1 MTQESELG
9 IGMFF
14 VLYEVLV
21 LYVKFCQGT
30 FWSENVF
37 NVE

>member
-21 LYVKFCQGT
+21 LYVKFIKGHFGQKMFST
-30 FWSENVF
+30 
-37 NVE
+37 